1 MPTAIL
7 SVLALLAQ
15 HAPEILEKAPVLVGK
30 LIAIMKRPDPS
41 QADWDALHDRIQK
54 MDYAAEYERV
64 KAEEEAKAAAKGTP

>member
-1 MPTAIL
+1 
-7 SVLALLAQ
+7 
-15 HAPEILEKAPVLVGK
+15 
-30 LIAIMKRPDPS
+30 MKRPDPS